1 MGMRFRKSFGG
12 KGFRVNVS
20 KSGIGWSVGGKGF
33 RYTQKAGGGSRTT
46 TSIPGTGIS
55 YVKDSKTGRTK
66 AVATDSIGLPKGAYK
81 AVSILSK
88 VIGIPLALLA
98 VILMI
103 GGEMGLGIILGIPT
117 ALTLFCGWRCK
128 VVYKEMEAM
137 ENE

>member
-20 KSGIGWSVGGKGF
+20 KSGIGYSVGGKGF

-46 TSIPGTGIS
+46 ASIPGTGIS

-66 AVATDSIGLPKGAYK
+66 KVATAGGLGKGAYK
-81 AVSILSK
+81 FTHILSL
-88 VIGIPLALLA
+88 VFGIPLALLVA
-98 VILMI
+98 ILFI
-103 GGEMGLGIILGIPT
+103 GGEAGLGVMIGIPT
-117 ALTLFCGWRCK
+117 AITLFSGWRCK

>member
-20 KSGIGWSVGGKGF
+20 KSGIGYSVGGKGF
-33 RYTQKAGGGSRTT
+33 RYTKKAGGGSRTT

-66 AVATDSIGLPKGAYK
+66 KVATAGGYSKTTYKVCSIGM
-81 AVSILSK
+81 K
-88 VIGIPLALLA
+88 VIGYPFAALGL
-98 VILMI
+98 LLLI
-103 GGEMGLGIILGIPT
+103 GGEVGLGITFAAFSALPILMGFVYQGT
-117 ALTLFCGWRCK
+117 
-128 VVYKEMEAM
+128 YKELEAL

>member
-20 KSGIGWSVGGKGF
+20 KSGIGYSVGGKGF
-33 RYTQKAGGGSRTT
+33 RYTKKAGGGSRTT

-66 AVATDSIGLPKGAYK
+66 KVATAGGLGKGAYK
-81 AVSILSK
+81 FMNILSK
-88 VIGIPLALLA
+88 IVGIPLALLVA
-98 VILMI
+98 ILFI
-103 GGEMGLGIILGIPT
+103 GGEAALGVMLGIPT
-117 ALTLFCGWRCK
+117 ALMLFSGWRCK
-128 VVYKEMEAM
+128 VVYKEMEEL

>member
-55 YVKDSKTGRTK
+55 YVKDSKTGK
-66 AVATDSIGLPKGAYK
+66 SKKVATYNGYSKTTYKVASIMLRIMGYPI
-81 AVSILSK
+81 AVLAALFLLCSEIA
-88 VIGIPLALLA
+88 IGICFAIPA
-98 VILMI
+98 VISLLMAHI
-103 GGEMGLGIILGIPT
+103 Y
-117 ALTLFCGWRCK
+117 K
-128 VVYKEMEAM
+128 NNYKELEAM

>member
-20 KSGIGWSVGGKGF
+20 KSGIGYSVGGKGF
-33 RYTQKAGGGSRTT
+33 RYTKKAGGGSRTT

-66 AVATDSIGLPKGAYK
+66 KVATAGGLGKGAYK
-81 AVSILSK
+81 FMSILSK
-88 VIGIPLALLA
+88 IVGYPIAVLAA
-98 VILMI
+98 ICFI
-103 GGEMGLGIILGIPT
+103 GGEAAIGVSLAIPT
-117 ALTLFCGWRCK
+117 AIMLFSGWRCK
-128 VVYKEMEAM
+128 ITYKEMEAL